1 MTTEKDMSD
10 KQLQVAD
17 GNQLAT
23 VIADPIQLLARA
35 VEKGVDVEQLRE
47 LMALEREWRAD
58 KAKAEYA
65 AAMTKFGT
73 LRQVV
78 EHNRTGKTAG
88 NATFSYTDFPT
99 LVSAVTPWM
108 SQCGLSFSHRH
119 DAPVM
124 KSDGGVAHILVYCRI
139 MHSAGHSEEFMYPA
153 VPDGRLDGKV
163 SPSQLIQLAITY
175 AKRQTLAEGLG
186 IATAE
191 DRDDD
196 DAQKPVDLITEKQAA
211 DLTALMDECI
221 KNKSAFLG
229 WLKVEKISDLPASQ
243 YARAVAECE
252 KKRKAS

>member
-1 MTTEKDMSD
+1 MSNNE
-10 KQLQVAD
+10 LV
-17 GNQLAT
+17 T
-23 VIADPIQLLARA
+23 ISDPIQLLARA

-78 EHNRTGKTAG
+78 GHNRKGKTAG
-88 NATFSYTDFPT
+88 SVDFSYSDFPK
-99 LVSAVTPWM
+99 LVKAVTPWL
-108 SQCGLSFSHRH
+108 SECGLSFSHRH

-124 KSDGGVAHILVYCRI
+124 KPDSTVGHVLVYCRI
-139 MHSAGHSEEFMYPA
+139 LHSAGHSEEFMYPA

-191 DRDDD
+191 DKHDDD
-196 DAQKPVDLITEKQAA
+196 SQKPEAVVSDEQAA
-211 DLTALMDECI
+211 NLTALMDECI
-221 KNKSAFLG
+221 KNRKAFLE
-229 WLKVEKISDLPASQ
+229 WLGVEKISDLPASK
-243 YARAVAECE
+243 YARAVAELE
-252 KKRKAS
+252 KKRKAA